1 MFARNAMQPL
11 ESWRRGRFG
20 YALMTMLRRNSERRI
35 TRFITIIQEG
45 MEFDFVIEDSRS
57 GEVKVIEVKS
67 GKDYKRHSALNN
79 LMDSGAVKTQS
90 SSTMEMFLL
99 METNRIFRFMRLD
112 CCRSD
117 RGVRSN

>member
-79 LMDSGAVKTQS
+79 LMDSGAVKNAIILHDGNVSVDGDKSYLPIYATG
-90 SSTMEMFLL
+90 LL
-99 METNRIFRFMRLD
+99 
-112 CCRSD
+112 
-117 RGVRSN
+117 